1 MDIDEFEDFL
11 EERDPEFR
19 KQIAKSSKEYK
30 AGKIRPANLLL
41 KELKKK

>member
-11 EERDPEFR
+11 EECDPKFK
-19 KQIAKSSKEYK
+19 KQMAGSYREYK
-30 AGKIRPANLLL
+30 TGKIRPANLLL